1 MSEFVGYT
9 PEDKSNNNLQSRV
22 DKVAGLVSHLMNTS
36 NSDEEA
42 WIKRAGIFQEI
53 QTEIGYGFRK
63 VEDLLLVQNDN
74 NKTDEQK
81 KLAEEAEELLVL
93 GTAKALMGGDIQDKE
108 AIGVGSVMKIKE
120 RLPEELKGLEKKVR
134 DSVIDEPEIQ
144 KILDPLDIVRKRAA
158 KAGETGQKVLEDQVN
173 KAQEKLILLEVDSTK
188 EDQLGMVVE
197 WLGEE
202 GNGFK
207 NTGRDIDMAED
218 YEDYIEQARRRGEFD
233 GKRYGDVEGFDRVSG
248 VQLPPEFMN
257 GMRGLRENDI
267 EGAKKIIATTFVKMS
282 ENPLF
287 FASWWQQNTASQV
300 ETVLNSS
307 LGYTNLSSNETERKN
322 YQEIRDYTFAVMA
335 VLGMQTEDRN
345 ADSNSD
351 NLGQFSPPKEMAHAL
366 HWDDGGNYYDLLKD
380 DTEINAFFT
389 EIFNTAFSSD
399 RGGVIV
405 KAFSDV
411 KNYDSQND
419 YLLQVLQNKR
429 SVFNKEMSESQLL
442 SKGRIAMAMFEVDYM
457 PEWIRWA
464 HVNKLSYKQDSHE
477 GNDITWLKQFNDFD
491 PNALDYNSFAFD
503 SNMTTVDGDKIG
515 YKHPRV
521 LRPWDLMSGPKAAY
535 QQRPEIVWGM
545 ERVLGGLIE
554 KRMMTNDG
562 HWITLS
568 GHETDSPNNVDIYG
582 KYGKLMS
589 KVMGGPQGTEF
600 DNMTS
605 MDEILPLAANY
616 WGKVN
621 GNKEFGNFLAD
632 IYCLKADAMFYPGYP
647 PGAKQVYYKIAG
659 LDLFSGEAEKK
670 KALEGMMGPDANFAH
685 GWVAELRRLYN
696 IDLTAINNDTKL
708 PVYPKFY
715 NAFYRVFM
723 DTPDVKEAV
732 KYFKKAEKAVRNS
745 MSGDV
750 ASFAQ
755 RVFDAI
761 GSIK

>member
-218 YEDYIEQARRRGEFD
+218 YEDYIEQARRRSEFD

-257 GMRGLRENDI
+257 GMRELRENDI
-267 EGAKKIIATTFVKMS
+267 DGAKKIIATTFVKMS

-300 ETVLNSS
+300 ETILNSS

-322 YQEIRDYTFAVMA
+322 YQEIQNATLIEVRNKFAPELLNRFTAIIVFNP
-335 VLGMQTEDRN
+335 L
-345 ADSNSD
+345 SID
-351 NLGQFSPPKEMAHAL
+351 NLKEITKLMLNRVKIMAKEKGIEIDFKPELIEELIKKGYSPEWGARPLARVIEDSVESYIAL
-366 HWDDGGNYYDLLKD
+366 KLLKK
-380 DTEINAFFT
+380 EINPG
-389 EIFNTAFSSD
+389 D
-399 RGGVIV
+399 RIM
-405 KAFSDV
+405 
-411 KNYDSQND
+411 
-419 YLLQVLQNKR
+419 L
-429 SVFNKEMSESQLL
+429 
-442 SKGRIAMAMFEVDYM
+442 
-457 PEWIRWA
+457 
-464 HVNKLSYKQDSHE
+464 
-477 GNDITWLKQFNDFD
+477 GN
-491 PNALDYNSFAFD
+491 
-503 SNMTTVDGDKIG
+503 
-515 YKHPRV
+515 
-521 LRPWDLMSGPKAAY
+521 
-535 QQRPEIVWGM
+535 E
-545 ERVLGGLIE
+545 
-554 KRMMTNDG
+554 
-562 HWITLS
+562 
-568 GHETDSPNNVDIYG
+568 
-582 KYGKLMS
+582 
-589 KVMGGPQGTEF
+589 
-600 DNMTS
+600 
-605 MDEILPLAANY
+605 
-616 WGKVN
+616 
-621 GNKEFGNFLAD
+621 
-632 IYCLKADAMFYPGYP
+632 
-647 PGAKQVYYKIAG
+647 
-659 LDLFSGEAEKK
+659 
-670 KALEGMMGPDANFAH
+670 
-685 GWVAELRRLYN
+685 
-696 IDLTAINNDTKL
+696 
-708 PVYPKFY
+708 
-715 NAFYRVFM
+715 
-723 DTPDVKEAV
+723 
-732 KYFKKAEKAVRNS
+732 
-745 MSGDV
+745 
-750 ASFAQ
+750 
-755 RVFDAI
+755 VFDI
-761 GSIK
+761 